1 MRDLLR
7 KHLQGKKVII
17 LLILSILAYVLM
29 VVFTLPTLQ
38 SLAGGLELFD
48 VRLTGYSPD
57 YALQLLNA
65 LGTEGRYT
73 YLTKQI
79 PLDMIYSLLFAISYS
94 LVTAYLLHKLT
105 WFEGPAFYLVL
116 LPLIGGLLDCCEN
129 FAVVAMLNQFPDLS
143 TTTAT
148 FASYLT
154 RSKFLFSIPALL
166 SIILLLVIFLAKR
179 TWTLI
184 HKPSK

>member
-1 MRDLLR
+1 MRDLFR

-17 LLILSILAYVLM
+17 VLILSILAYVLM
-29 VVFTLPTLQ
+29 VAFTLPRLQ

-48 VRLTGYSPD
+48 VRLIGYSPD

-65 LGTEGRYT
+65 LGVEGRYV
-73 YLTKQI
+73 YLTQQI

-94 LVTAYLLHKLT
+94 LVTAYLLYKLT
-105 WFEGPAFYLVL
+105 WFDSFAFYLVL
-116 LPLIGGLLDCCEN
+116 LPLVGGLLDCCEN

-148 FASYLT
+148 LASYLT
-154 RSKFLFSIPALL
+154 RTKFLFSIPALL
-166 SIILLLVIFLAKR
+166 SIILLLVILLTKR
-179 TWTLI
+179 TWALI
-184 HKPSK
+184 HKPSE